1 MTGLSP
7 QRMTPSS
14 LHGFRT
20 NYTPPAFD
28 GAFQDPTSVHLPRGK
43 QPSDV
48 RHHEQEV
55 SQAKDFM
62 RPEGYLDTRRRV
74 FYLTKAIKCGIY
86 NIGDQKYA

>member
-28 GAFQDPTSVHLPRGK
+28 GAFRDPTSAHLPRGK

-48 RHHEQEV
+48 RHHGQEV

-62 RPEGYLDTRRRV
+62 RSESDSLMHADTFLDKSHQML
-74 FYLTKAIKCGIY
+74 YI
-86 NIGDQKYA
+86 